1 MRMFLVLLLT
11 IIAPVA
17 SASGVFDV
25 VVLGEVHDNPAHH
38 AEQARRV
45 ETLAPKALVFEMLTP
60 DQAAQAVPEIRD
72 DAVALGAA
80 LGWADSGWPD
90 FAMYYPIF
98 AAAPEAQ
105 IFGAA
110 IPRAVAREAMQSGAA
125 PVFGEDAGRFGLDDA
140 LPPDMQTA
148 REALQMA
155 AHCDA
160 LPEAMLPQMVEIQRL
175 RDAALARAVMKAIA
189 QTGGPV
195 AVITGNGH
203 ARKDWGVPQ
212 VLAQVAPGFR
222 VFALGQGEDGTP
234 PDGGFDAVVF
244 APAPA
249 RDDPCAVFQ

>member
-1 MRMFLVLLLT
+1 MFLVLLLT

-25 VVLGEVHDNPAHH
+25 VVLGEVHDNPGHH
-38 AEQARRV
+38 QEQARRV
-45 ETLAPKALVFEMLTP
+45 ETLEPKALVFEMLTP
-60 DQAAQAVPEIRD
+60 EQAAKAVPEIRE
-72 DAVALGAA
+72 DAAALGAA

-90 FAMYYPIF
+90 FALYHPIF
-98 AAAPEAQ
+98 AAAPQAQ

-110 IPRAVAREAMQSGAA
+110 IPRATARAAMQSGAGA
-125 PVFGEDAGRFGLDDA
+125 VFGAEAARFGLNDA
-140 LPPDMQTA
+140 LPPDTQTA

-175 RDAALARAVMKAIA
+175 RDAALARAVLAAMA

-212 VLAQVAPGFR
+212 VLAKVAPDLR
-222 VFALGQGEDGTP
+222 VFVLGQGEEGTP
-234 PDGGFDAVVF
+234 PEGGFDEVVF
-244 APAPA
+244 APVPL
-249 RDDPCAVFQ
+249 RDDPCAVFR